1 MGRNLLFLDYR
12 SDAGGEEV
20 QQIAEIL
27 DEVVTGRAHGFRP
40 ALLGVVNENH
50 AAEAGGTGALHVPV
64 GVIADVSAASL
75 RGAAAAAGQVIDGGV
90 GLPQPHLGG
99 ENGSGEAVGDTLLD
113 HPVGDL
119 RLRDRNGGSGEQID
133 VDLDKVDPNVCEIVF
148 VVSIHDEGMTFG
160 DVKDA
165 FISVVNAEN
174 DEELCRYELN
184 EAFTEETALSVA
196 KLVVNEDGDWEFEA
210 VGVGHVGGLET
221 LIDIYAS

>member
-1 MGRNLLFLDYR
+1 MGRFNLSKGERFKIAKSEGLSKIKVVLDWN
-12 SDAGGEEV
+12 SDADLDASTFLCGDEGV
-20 QQIAEIL
+20 IL
-27 DEVVTGRAHGFRP
+27 DDAGFVFYNSENREQPFDRAVFGNKRKWMAETRP
-40 ALLGVVNENH
+40 MSSDGAVLG
-50 AAEAGGTGALHVPV
+50 
-64 GVIADVSAASL
+64 SL
-75 RGAAAAAGQVIDGGV
+75 D
-90 GLPQPHLGG
+90 
-99 ENGSGEAVGDTLLD
+99 
-113 HPVGDL
+113 
-119 RLRDRNGGSGEQID
+119 DRNGGSGEQID

-160 DVKDA
+160 DVKNA

>member
-1 MGRNLLFLDYR
+1 MGRFNLSKGERFKIAKSEGLSKIKVVLDWN
-12 SDAGGEEV
+12 SDADLDASTFLCGDEGV
-20 QQIAEIL
+20 IL
-27 DEVVTGRAHGFRP
+27 DDAGFVFYNSENREKPFDRAVFGNKRKWMAETRP
-40 ALLGVVNENH
+40 MSSDGAVLG
-50 AAEAGGTGALHVPV
+50 
-64 GVIADVSAASL
+64 SL
-75 RGAAAAAGQVIDGGV
+75 D
-90 GLPQPHLGG
+90 
-99 ENGSGEAVGDTLLD
+99 
-113 HPVGDL
+113 
-119 RLRDRNGGSGEQID
+119 DRNGGSGEQID

-160 DVKDA
+160 DVKNA
-165 FISVVNAEN
+165 FISVVNAVN

>member
-1 MGRNLLFLDYR
+1 MGRFNLNKGERFKIAKSEGLSKIKVVLDWN
-12 SDAGGEEV
+12 SDADLDASTFLCGDEGV
-20 QQIAEIL
+20 IL
-27 DEVVTGRAHGFRP
+27 DDAGFVFYNSENREQPFDRAVFGNKRKWMAETRP
-40 ALLGVVNENH
+40 MSSDGAVLG
-50 AAEAGGTGALHVPV
+50 
-64 GVIADVSAASL
+64 SL
-75 RGAAAAAGQVIDGGV
+75 D
-90 GLPQPHLGG
+90 
-99 ENGSGEAVGDTLLD
+99 
-113 HPVGDL
+113 
-119 RLRDRNGGSGEQID
+119 DRNGGSGEQID

-165 FISVVNAEN
+165 FISVVNAVN

>member
-1 MGRNLLFLDYR
+1 MGRFNLSKGERFKIAKSEGLSKIKVVLDWN
-12 SDAGGEEV
+12 SDADLDASTFLCGDEGV
-20 QQIAEIL
+20 IL
-27 DEVVTGRAHGFRP
+27 DDAGFVFYNSENREQPFDRAVFGNKRKWMAETRP
-40 ALLGVVNENH
+40 MSSDGAVLG
-50 AAEAGGTGALHVPV
+50 
-64 GVIADVSAASL
+64 SL
-75 RGAAAAAGQVIDGGV
+75 D
-90 GLPQPHLGG
+90 
-99 ENGSGEAVGDTLLD
+99 
-113 HPVGDL
+113 
-119 RLRDRNGGSGEQID
+119 DRNGGSGEQID

-160 DVKDA
+160 DVKEA
-165 FISVVNAEN
+165 FISVVNAVN

>member
-1 MGRNLLFLDYR
+1 MGRFNLSKGERFKIAKSEGLSKIKVVLDWN
-12 SDAGGEEV
+12 SDADLDASTFLCGDEGV
-20 QQIAEIL
+20 IL
-27 DEVVTGRAHGFRP
+27 DDAGFVFYNSENREQPFDRAVFGNKRKWMAETRP
-40 ALLGVVNENH
+40 MSSDGAVLG
-50 AAEAGGTGALHVPV
+50 
-64 GVIADVSAASL
+64 SL
-75 RGAAAAAGQVIDGGV
+75 D
-90 GLPQPHLGG
+90 
-99 ENGSGEAVGDTLLD
+99 
-113 HPVGDL
+113 
-119 RLRDRNGGSGEQID
+119 DRNGGSGEQID

-165 FISVVNAEN
+165 FISVVNAVN

-184 EAFTEETALSVA
+184 EAFTEETAVSVA

>member
-1 MGRNLLFLDYR
+1 MGRFNLSKGERFKIAKSEGLSKIKVVLDWN
-12 SDAGGEEV
+12 SDADLDASTFLCGDEGV
-20 QQIAEIL
+20 IL
-27 DEVVTGRAHGFRP
+27 DDAGFVFYNSENREKPFDRAVFGNKRKWMAETRP
-40 ALLGVVNENH
+40 MSSDGAVLG
-50 AAEAGGTGALHVPV
+50 
-64 GVIADVSAASL
+64 SL
-75 RGAAAAAGQVIDGGV
+75 D
-90 GLPQPHLGG
+90 
-99 ENGSGEAVGDTLLD
+99 
-113 HPVGDL
+113 
-119 RLRDRNGGSGEQID
+119 DRNGGSGEQID

-148 VVSIHDEGMTFG
+148 VVSIYDEGMTFG

-165 FISVVNAEN
+165 FISVVNSVN

>member
-1 MGRNLLFLDYR
+1 MGKFNLSKGERFKIAKSEGLSKIKVVLEWN
-12 SDAGGEEV
+12 SDADLDASTFLCGDEGV
-20 QQIAEIL
+20 IL
-27 DEVVTGRAHGFRP
+27 DDAGFVFYNSENREQPFDRAVFGNKRKWMAETRP
-40 ALLGVVNENH
+40 MSSDGAVLG
-50 AAEAGGTGALHVPV
+50 
-64 GVIADVSAASL
+64 SL
-75 RGAAAAAGQVIDGGV
+75 D
-90 GLPQPHLGG
+90 
-99 ENGSGEAVGDTLLD
+99 
-113 HPVGDL
+113 
-119 RLRDRNGGSGEQID
+119 DRNGGSGEQID

-165 FISVVNAEN
+165 FISVVNAVN

>member
-1 MGRNLLFLDYR
+1 MGRFNLSKGERFKIAKSEGLSKIKVVLDWN
-12 SDAGGEEV
+12 SDADLDASTFLCGDEGV
-20 QQIAEIL
+20 IL
-27 DEVVTGRAHGFRP
+27 DDAGFVFYNSENREQPFDRAVFGNKRKWMAETRP
-40 ALLGVVNENH
+40 MSSDGAVLG
-50 AAEAGGTGALHVPV
+50 
-64 GVIADVSAASL
+64 SL
-75 RGAAAAAGQVIDGGV
+75 D
-90 GLPQPHLGG
+90 
-99 ENGSGEAVGDTLLD
+99 
-113 HPVGDL
+113 
-119 RLRDRNGGSGEQID
+119 DRNGGSGEQID

-165 FISVVNAEN
+165 FISVVNAVN

-221 LIDIYAS
+221 LIDI

>member
-1 MGRNLLFLDYR
+1 MGRFNLSKGERFKITKSEGLSKIKVVLDWN
-12 SDAGGEEV
+12 SDADLDASTFLCGDEGV
-20 QQIAEIL
+20 IL
-27 DEVVTGRAHGFRP
+27 DDAGFVFYNSENREQPFDRAVFGNKRKWMAETRP
-40 ALLGVVNENH
+40 MSSDGAVLG
-50 AAEAGGTGALHVPV
+50 
-64 GVIADVSAASL
+64 SL
-75 RGAAAAAGQVIDGGV
+75 D
-90 GLPQPHLGG
+90 
-99 ENGSGEAVGDTLLD
+99 
-113 HPVGDL
+113 
-119 RLRDRNGGSGEQID
+119 DRNGGSGEQID

-165 FISVVNAEN
+165 FISVVNAVN

>member
-1 MGRNLLFLDYR
+1 MGRFNLSKGERFKIAKSEGLSKIKVVLDWN
-12 SDAGGEEV
+12 SDADLDASTFLCGDEGV
-20 QQIAEIL
+20 IL
-27 DEVVTGRAHGFRP
+27 DDAGFVFYNSENREHPFDRAVFGNKRKWMAETRP
-40 ALLGVVNENH
+40 MSSDGAVLG
-50 AAEAGGTGALHVPV
+50 
-64 GVIADVSAASL
+64 SL
-75 RGAAAAAGQVIDGGV
+75 D
-90 GLPQPHLGG
+90 
-99 ENGSGEAVGDTLLD
+99 
-113 HPVGDL
+113 
-119 RLRDRNGGSGEQID
+119 DRNGGSGEQID

-160 DVKDA
+160 DVKEA
-165 FISVVNAEN
+165 FISVVNAVN

>member
-1 MGRNLLFLDYR
+1 MGRFNLSKGERFKIAKSEGLSKIKVVLDWN
-12 SDAGGEEV
+12 SDADLDASTFLCGDEGV
-20 QQIAEIL
+20 IL
-27 DEVVTGRAHGFRP
+27 DDAGFVFYNSENREKPFDRAVFGNKRKWMAETRP
-40 ALLGVVNENH
+40 MSSDGAVLG
-50 AAEAGGTGALHVPV
+50 
-64 GVIADVSAASL
+64 SL
-75 RGAAAAAGQVIDGGV
+75 D
-90 GLPQPHLGG
+90 
-99 ENGSGEAVGDTLLD
+99 
-113 HPVGDL
+113 
-119 RLRDRNGGSGEQID
+119 DRNGGSGEQID

-165 FISVVNAEN
+165 FISVVNAVN

-184 EAFTEETALSVA
+184 EAFTEETALAVA

>member
-1 MGRNLLFLDYR
+1 MGRFNLSKGERFKIAKSEGLSKIKVVLDWN
-12 SDAGGEEV
+12 SDADLDASTFLCGDEGV
-20 QQIAEIL
+20 IL
-27 DEVVTGRAHGFRP
+27 DDAGFVFYNPENREKPFDRAVFGNKRKWMAETRP
-40 ALLGVVNENH
+40 MSSDGAVLG
-50 AAEAGGTGALHVPV
+50 
-64 GVIADVSAASL
+64 SL
-75 RGAAAAAGQVIDGGV
+75 D
-90 GLPQPHLGG
+90 
-99 ENGSGEAVGDTLLD
+99 
-113 HPVGDL
+113 
-119 RLRDRNGGSGEQID
+119 DRNGGSGEQID

-165 FISVVNAEN
+165 FISVVNAVN

>member
-1 MGRNLLFLDYR
+1 MGRFNLSKGERFKIAKSEGLSKIKVVLDWN
-12 SDAGGEEV
+12 SDADLDASTFLCGNEGV
-20 QQIAEIL
+20 IL
-27 DEVVTGRAHGFRP
+27 DDAGFVFYNSENREKPFDRAVFGNKRKWMAETRP
-40 ALLGVVNENH
+40 MSSDGAVLG
-50 AAEAGGTGALHVPV
+50 
-64 GVIADVSAASL
+64 SL
-75 RGAAAAAGQVIDGGV
+75 D
-90 GLPQPHLGG
+90 
-99 ENGSGEAVGDTLLD
+99 
-113 HPVGDL
+113 
-119 RLRDRNGGSGEQID
+119 DRNGGSGEQID

-165 FISVVNAEN
+165 FISVVNAVN

>member
-1 MGRNLLFLDYR
+1 MGRFNLSKGERFKIAKSEGLSKIKVVLDWN
-12 SDAGGEEV
+12 SDADLDASTFLCGDEGV
-20 QQIAEIL
+20 IL
-27 DEVVTGRAHGFRP
+27 DDAGFVFYNSENREQPFDRAVFGNKRKWMAETRP
-40 ALLGVVNENH
+40 MSSDGAVLG
-50 AAEAGGTGALHVPV
+50 
-64 GVIADVSAASL
+64 SL
-75 RGAAAAAGQVIDGGV
+75 D
-90 GLPQPHLGG
+90 
-99 ENGSGEAVGDTLLD
+99 
-113 HPVGDL
+113 
-119 RLRDRNGGSGEQID
+119 DRNGGSGEQID
-133 VDLDKVDPNVCEIVF
+133 VDLDKVDSSVCEIVF